1 MEEKQCKSITVI
13 VVGKISVFIL
23 MKLAERNLFKMTDV
37 IVQFVV

>member
-1 MEEKQCKSITVI
+1 MIAI

-23 MKLAERNLFKMTDV
+23 IKFAQRILFKMTDV